1 MYNVVN
7 IGTGLGASDVGGRR
21 GPGKPYKMQ
30 ERKGNRRANIWW
42 YLYKF
47 MFPCEYIYKKL
58 NKILLKGDLGNEK
71 TEMTL
76 ILMCIKHCNVLQM
89 FG

>member
-30 ERKGNRRANIWW
+30 ERKGNRRANI
-42 YLYKF
+42 
-47 MFPCEYIYKKL
+47 
-58 NKILLKGDLGNEK
+58 
-71 TEMTL
+71 
-76 ILMCIKHCNVLQM
+76 
-89 FG
+89 